1 MTHALL
7 LDVSSLGYRSYFA
20 LRDAVHAPDGT
31 SVGAVVGYLDMVTR
45 LIVSRRPDEVIH
57 VYDHD
62 WRPTVRTQLYAG
74 YKANRP
80 DEPADLTTQFALLR
94 RVLDLTGMRQAQ
106 APTWEAEDAIGAL
119 VVGASDDDLF
129 EMVSGDRDLI
139 QLVRDPSVR
148 LLFTVRGVSEL
159 LEFDEAT
166 VLAKY
171 GVPASRYAEFAILRG
186 DPSDELPG
194 VKGRGREDGARVGPD
209 VRIARRAAGGRRGRH
224 AQGRPAQREARA
236 PCAAARGRGLP
247 GSDAQAG
254 ADRGRLRRW
263 RSGPEPA
270 TTSRFG
276 RSRKSTAFAARSS
289 ASWRRSTA
297 PPPRRLASMSP
308 RRGARRRGY
317 AVSVQ
322 VVLVACRATWRTDVT
337 QDERK
342 TAPPPARPDCPF
354 CGSTKTQPFTHAG
367 PGARVNMK
375 CTHCG
380 HLFHAKIVRS

>member
-1 MTHALL
+1 VTHSLL

-20 LRDAVHAPDGT
+20 LRDAVHAPDGS

-80 DEPADLTTQFALLR
+80 DEPQDLTVQFALLR
-94 RVLDLTGMRQAQ
+94 RVLDLTGMQQAQ

-119 VVGASDDDLF
+119 VVRASDDDLF

-194 VKGRGREDGARVGPD
+194 VKGVGEKTALALVQTYGSLDELLEDAAGNTPREGPLKGKPALRARLREAEDYLAAMRMLVPIEVGCPVEVWAGARDDAALRALAEEHGLRGSV
-209 VRIARRAAGGRRGRH
+209 VRLLAA
-224 AQGRPAQREARA
+224 
-236 PCAAARGRGLP
+236 LD
-247 GSDAQAG
+247 S
-254 ADRGRLRRW
+254 
-263 RSGPEPA
+263 
-270 TTSRFG
+270 TS
-276 RSRKSTAFAARSS
+276 SS
-289 ASWRRSTA
+289 
-297 PPPRRLASMSP
+297 
-308 RRGARRRGY
+308 
-317 AVSVQ
+317 
-322 VVLVACRATWRTDVT
+322 
-337 QDERK
+337 
-342 TAPPPARPDCPF
+342 
-354 CGSTKTQPFTHAG
+354 
-367 PGARVNMK
+367 
-375 CTHCG
+375 
-380 HLFHAKIVRS
+380 